1 MELLSTGFALLAL
14 LAAGFLT
21 WQCNGYA
28 RDARAAA
35 LELRKSQGTLH
46 AQGLSL
52 ANLALQHRRLNGR
65 VNAMKAGPRY
75 ARDVDELEQFEQV
88 NAPPEGAPNGLD
100 PELAAEIALQ
110 NAPAVSPGKPG

>member
-1 MELLSTGFALLAL
+1 MDVLSTGFAVLAL

-21 WQCNGYA
+21 WQCNSYA
-28 RDARAAA
+28 KDARAAA

-46 AQGLSL
+46 AQGLSI

-65 VNAMKAGPRY
+65 VNAMKASNRY
-75 ARDVDELEQFEQV
+75 ATEADVDDFANEAASISTAV
-88 NAPPEGAPNGLD
+88 NGLD
-100 PELAAEIALQ
+100 PDLAAELALQ

>member
-1 MELLSTGFALLAL
+1 MDVLSTGFAVLAL

-21 WQCNGYA
+21 WQCNSYA
-28 RDARAAA
+28 KDARAAA

-46 AQGLSL
+46 AQGLSI

-65 VNAMKAGPRY
+65 VNAMKASPRY
-75 ARDVDELEQFEQV
+75 VEDDDDAPERDTRTIDAFP
-88 NAPPEGAPNGLD
+88 ANGLD
-100 PELAAEIALQ
+100 PDLAAELALQ